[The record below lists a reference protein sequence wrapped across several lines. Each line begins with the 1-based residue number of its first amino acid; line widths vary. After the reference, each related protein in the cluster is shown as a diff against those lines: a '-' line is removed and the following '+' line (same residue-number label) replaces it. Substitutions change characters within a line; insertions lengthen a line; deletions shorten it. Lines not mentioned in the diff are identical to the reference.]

1 MDSKKT
7 PSNSLCVMSEI
18 VLPNDTNA
26 HGTMFGG
33 HLLSLMDK
41 CAAISAMRHTE
52 TVCVTVAVDS
62 VEFHSPLLLGEVVI
76 LQAWVNRTFG
86 SSIEIEISVE
96 AENIHERDRR
106 KCNHAYFTFVA
117 VDQHGKPTTAAPIY
131 PETDIEKER
140 YEKAAMRR
148 ELRLHMKGRLPLANS
163 VYLKDDLI
171 AAISGRDL

>member
-1 MDSKKT
+1 
-7 PSNSLCVMSEI
+7 MSEL

-41 CAAISAMRHTE
+41 CAAISAMRHAE
-52 TVCVTVAVDS
+52 MVCVTVAVDS
-62 VEFHSPLLLGEVVI
+62 VEFHSPLMLGEVVI
-76 LQAWVNRTFG
+76 LQGWVNRVFG
-86 SSIEIEISVE
+86 SSLEIEISVE
-96 AENIHERDRR
+96 AENLHEKERR
-106 KCNHAYFTFVA
+106 NCNHAYFTFVA
-117 VDQHGKPTTAAPIY
+117 IDQQGKPTPAAPIY
-131 PETDIEKER
+131 PQTEIEKER

-148 ELRLHMKGRLPLANS
+148 ELRLHMKGRLSLANS